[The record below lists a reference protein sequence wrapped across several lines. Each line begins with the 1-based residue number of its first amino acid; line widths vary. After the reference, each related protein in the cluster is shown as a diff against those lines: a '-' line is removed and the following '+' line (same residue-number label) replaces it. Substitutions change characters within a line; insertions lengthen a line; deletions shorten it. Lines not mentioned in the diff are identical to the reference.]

1 MKSTK
6 VVAPAR
12 LRGLPTWL
20 LSQVALRA
28 QRLVT
33 DAFADADAS
42 RSQYSLLAALEE
54 FGPTSQAALGRRL
67 GIDRSD
73 VVVLLRELEKR
84 KLVKRAADPS
94 DSRRNVITI
103 TRAGVRRLEKLDS
116 LVAEVQAAVLTPL
129 TARERNQL
137 IRLLTRV
144 IDHPTTVDS
153 D

>member
-1 MKSTK
+1 VKSTK

-73 VVVLLRELEKR
+73 VVALLRELEKR

-103 TRAGVRRLEKLDS
+103 TRAGVRRLEKLDG
-116 LVAEVQAAVLTPL
+116 LVAEVQAAVLAPL

>member
-1 MKSTK
+1 VKSTK

-73 VVVLLRELEKR
+73 VVALLRELEKR

>member
-1 MKSTK
+1 
-6 VVAPAR
+6 
-12 LRGLPTWL
+12 LPTWL
-20 LSQVALRA
+20 LSQAALRA

-33 DAFADADAS
+33 DAFAAADAS
-42 RSQYSLLAALEE
+42 RSEYSLLAALEE

-73 VVVLLRELEKR
+73 MVALLRELEDR

-94 DSRRNVITI
+94 DSRRYVITI
-103 TRAGVRRLEKLDS
+103 TRTGVRRLEKLDG
-116 LVAEVQAAVLTPL
+116 LVAEVQDALLAPL
-129 TARERNQL
+129 SPRERSQL
-137 IRLLTRV
+137 IRLLTRI